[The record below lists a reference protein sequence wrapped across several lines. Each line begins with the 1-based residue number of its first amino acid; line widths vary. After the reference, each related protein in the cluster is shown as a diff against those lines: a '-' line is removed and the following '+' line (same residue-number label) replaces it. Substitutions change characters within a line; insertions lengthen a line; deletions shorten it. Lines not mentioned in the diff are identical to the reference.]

1 MNNGQI
7 AEIFESIAGLL
18 EMKSDKVF
26 TIRAYQK
33 AARTI
38 ERLPTELDHMVRE
51 EQNLQEIP
59 GIGKAISEKITEMV
73 TTENLVYYDKLK
85 AEFPEGILD
94 VMQIPGLG
102 PKTVGRLWKEL
113 DVTSIPELEKAI
125 ENGSLAALPR
135 LGQKTADNIARQ
147 LQFQRTKS
155 QRMPMAKAMPIAQ
168 RVMESI
174 REKCPEVRNLTIAG
188 SVRRMEETVGDIDM
202 LCTADDPK
210 AVLDSLVAMPNVI
223 DVLGHGDTKASVY
236 LSDGIQIDL
245 RVVEG
250 THFGALLQYF
260 SGNLQHNIQLR
271 DVANDLGL
279 SLNEYGLTNKETD
292 ELEVFA
298 DEEGIYQRLGIQ
310 YIPPELRQGV
320 WEVQAARE
328 NRIPTLLEISD
339 IRGDLH
345 DHTDWSDGRDP
356 MEIMILSAKERGL
369 EYLAITDHSVG
380 RGIANGLSTDRLEN
394 HKKLVKELE
403 QSIGGIKL
411 FTGTEMDIRADGSLD
426 YADDVLEELDWVVAS
441 VHSAMGQD
449 AETMTDRIIKAMHNP
464 HVDVIGHLT
473 TRLVGERQPIEADFE
488 AIFKAAAET
497 GTALEINASPERMD
511 LKDSHVYRARELGV
525 PLVISTDAHTTE
537 GLDNTRYGVGIA
549 RRGWCEAR
557 HILNTLAVDE
567 FLEFLKLDKSERTEA
582 FARLARFTA

>member
-7 AEIFESIAGLL
+7 AEIFENIAGLL
-18 EMKSDKVF
+18 EMKGEKVF

-38 ERLPTELDHMVRE
+38 ERLPSELDHMVRE

-73 TTENLVYYDKLK
+73 NTENLVYYDKLK
-85 AEFPEGILD
+85 AEFPSGILD
-94 VMQIPGLG
+94 VMQVPGLG

-113 DVTSIPELEKAI
+113 EVTSIPELEEAI

-135 LGQKTADNIARQ
+135 LGQKTADNISRQ
-147 LQFQRTKS
+147 LQFHRTKS

-168 RVMESI
+168 RVLDAI
-174 REKCPEVRNLTIAG
+174 REQCPDVRNLTIAG

-210 AVLDSLVAMPNVI
+210 APLNALVSMPNVV
-223 DVLGHGDTKASVY
+223 DVIGHGDTKASVY

-245 RVVEG
+245 RVVEDS
-250 THFGALLQYF
+250 HFGALLQYF

-271 DVANDLGL
+271 DRANELGL
-279 SLNEYGLTNKETD
+279 SLNEYGLTDKETD
-292 ELEVFA
+292 ELEVFS
-298 DEEGIYQRLGIQ
+298 DEQGIYQRLGMQ

-328 NRIPTLLEISD
+328 ERIPTLVEISD

-356 MEIMILSAKERGL
+356 METMILSAKERGL

-380 RGIANGLSTDRLEN
+380 RGIANGLSVERLDN
-394 HKKLVKELE
+394 HKALVRELE

-426 YADDVLEELDWVVAS
+426 YEDEVLENLDWVVAS
-441 VHSAMGQD
+441 VHSAMAQD
-449 AETMTDRIIKAMHNP
+449 AETMTERIIKAMHNP
-464 HVDVIGHLT
+464 HVDVIGHLS

-497 GTALEINASPERMD
+497 GTAMEINASPERMD
-511 LKDSHVYRARELGV
+511 LKDAHAYRARELGV

-537 GLDNTRYGVGIA
+537 GLNNTRYGVGIA
-549 RRGWCEAR
+549 RRGWCGPQ
-557 HILNTLAVDE
+557 HILNTLE
-567 FLEFLKLDKSERTEA
+567 LGSFLEFLALDKAERTEA
-582 FARLARFTA
+582 FARLARPTA

>member
-1 MNNGQI
+1 
-7 AEIFESIAGLL
+7 
-18 EMKSDKVF
+18 
-26 TIRAYQK
+26 
-33 AARTI
+33 
-38 ERLPTELDHMVRE
+38 
-51 EQNLQEIP
+51 
-59 GIGKAISEKITEMV
+59 
-73 TTENLVYYDKLK
+73 
-85 AEFPEGILD
+85 
-94 VMQIPGLG
+94 
-102 PKTVGRLWKEL
+102 
-113 DVTSIPELEKAI
+113 
-125 ENGSLAALPR
+125 
-135 LGQKTADNIARQ
+135 
-147 LQFQRTKS
+147 
-155 QRMPMAKAMPIAQ
+155 
-168 RVMESI
+168 
-174 REKCPEVRNLTIAG
+174 
-188 SVRRMEETVGDIDM
+188 
-202 LCTADDPK
+202 
-210 AVLDSLVAMPNVI
+210 MPNVV
-223 DVLGHGDTKASVY
+223 DVIGHGDTKASVY

-271 DVANDLGL
+271 DRANDLGL
-279 SLNEYGLTNKETD
+279 SLNEYGLTNKETA

-298 DEEGIYQRLGIQ
+298 DEEGVYQRLGMQ

-328 NRIPTLLEISD
+328 NRIPTLVEISD

-356 MEIMILSAKERGL
+356 METMILSTKERGL

-380 RGIANGLSTDRLEN
+380 RGIANGLSIERLEN

-403 QSIGGIKL
+403 LSIGGIKL

-426 YADDVLEELDWVVAS
+426 YSDDVLEELDWVVAS

-549 RRGWCEAR
+549 RRGWCEAK
-557 HILNTLAVDE
+557 HILNTLALDE
-567 FLEFLKLDKSERTEA
+567 FLEFLELDKSERTEA
-582 FARLARFTA
+582 FARFTA

>member
-7 AEIFESIAGLL
+7 AEIFENIADLL
-18 EMKSDKVF
+18 EMKGEKVF

-38 ERLPTELDHMVRE
+38 ERFPSELDYMVRE
-51 EQNLQEIP
+51 EQDLQEIP

-73 TTENLVYYDKLK
+73 NTEGLAYYERLK

-94 VMQIPGLG
+94 VMQTPGLG
-102 PKTVGRLWKEL
+102 PKTVRRLWKEL
-113 DVTSIPELEKAI
+113 DVTSIPDLVKAI
-125 ENGSLAALPR
+125 DDGSLAALPR
-135 LGQKTADNIARQ
+135 LGQKTVDNIARQ
-147 LQFQRTKS
+147 LQFQRTKG
-155 QRMPMAKAMPIAQ
+155 QRMPMAKAMPIAE
-168 RVMESI
+168 RVTAAI
-174 REKCPEVRNLTIAG
+174 QEKCPEVRNLTIAG
-188 SVRRMEETVGDIDM
+188 SIRRMEDTVGDIDM

-210 AVLDSLVAMPNVI
+210 AVLDALVAMPNVV

-236 LSDGIQIDL
+236 LSDGIQVDL
-245 RVVEG
+245 RVVAGSNFG
-250 THFGALLQYF
+250 TLIQYF

-271 DVANDLGL
+271 DRANELGL
-279 SLNEYGLTNKETD
+279 SLNEYGLTDKETG
-292 ELEVFA
+292 ELEVFSN
-298 DEEGIYQRLGIQ
+298 EEGIYQRLGMQ
-310 YIPPELRQGV
+310 FIPPELRQGV

-328 NRIPTLLEISD
+328 GRIPTLVEIND

-356 MEIMILSAKERGL
+356 METMVLSARERGL

-380 RGIANGLSTDRLEN
+380 RAIANGLSPERLES
-394 HKKLVKELE
+394 HMALVRELE

-411 FTGTEMDIRADGSLD
+411 FTGTEMDIKADGSLD
-426 YADDVLEELDWVVAS
+426 YSDDILERLDWVVAS

-449 AETMTDRIIKAMHNP
+449 AETMTARIIKAMHSP

-511 LKDSHVYRARELGV
+511 LKDSHIYRARELGV
-525 PLVISTDAHTTE
+525 ALVISTDAHTTE
-537 GLDNTRYGVGIA
+537 GLNNTRYGVGIA
-549 RRGWCEAR
+549 RRGWCEPK
-557 HILNTLAVDE
+557 HILNAQPLNKLLDY
-567 FLEFLKLDKSERTEA
+567 LSLDKTERTEA
-582 FARLARFTA
+582 FARFA

>member
-1 MNNGQI
+1 
-7 AEIFESIAGLL
+7 
-18 EMKSDKVF
+18 
-26 TIRAYQK
+26 
-33 AARTI
+33 
-38 ERLPTELDHMVRE
+38 
-51 EQNLQEIP
+51 
-59 GIGKAISEKITEMV
+59 
-73 TTENLVYYDKLK
+73 
-85 AEFPEGILD
+85 
-94 VMQIPGLG
+94 
-102 PKTVGRLWKEL
+102 
-113 DVTSIPELEKAI
+113 
-125 ENGSLAALPR
+125 
-135 LGQKTADNIARQ
+135 
-147 LQFQRTKS
+147 
-155 QRMPMAKAMPIAQ
+155 
-168 RVMESI
+168 MEAI

-202 LCTADDPK
+202 LCTADDPR
-210 AVLDSLVAMPNVI
+210 AVLDSLVAMPNVV

-271 DVANDLGL
+271 DRANDLGL

-298 DEEGIYQRLGIQ
+298 DEEGIYQRLGMQ

-328 NRIPTLLEISD
+328 NRIPTLVEISD

-356 MEIMILSAKERGL
+356 METMILSAKERGL

-394 HKKLVKELE
+394 HKKLVRELDE
-403 QSIGGIKL
+403 SIGGIKL

-426 YADDVLEELDWVVAS
+426 YSDDVLEQLDWVVAS

-449 AETMTDRIIKAMHNP
+449 SETMTDRIIKAMHNP

-511 LKDSHVYRARELGV
+511 LRDAHVYRARELGV
-525 PLVISTDAHTTE
+525 ALVISTDAHTTE
-537 GLDNTRYGVGIA
+537 GLSNTRYGVGIA

-557 HILNTLAVDE
+557 HILNTLPLDD
-567 FLEFLKLDKSERTEA
+567 FLEYLALNKTERTEA
-582 FARLARFTA
+582 FARLA

>member
-1 MNNGQI
+1 MNNAQI
-7 AEIFESIAGLL
+7 AEKFEIIGDLL
-18 EMKSDKVF
+18 EMKGEKVF

-51 EQNLQEIP
+51 GQDLQEIP
-59 GIGKAISEKITEMV
+59 GIGKAISEKIIEMV
-73 TTENLVYYDKLK
+73 TTDGLVYFDRLK

-102 PKTVGRLWKEL
+102 PKTVRRLWQEL
-113 DVTSIPELEKAI
+113 DVTNVADLERAI
-125 ENGSLAALPR
+125 EDGSLASLPR
-135 LGQKTADNIARQ
+135 LGQKTADNIAKQ
-147 LQFQRTKS
+147 LQFQRTKG
-155 QRMPMAKAMPIAQ
+155 QRMPMARAMPIAE
-168 RVMESI
+168 RVMAAI
-174 REKCPEVRNLTIAG
+174 KEKCPDVRNLTIAG

-202 LCTADDPK
+202 LCTADEPK
-210 AVLDSLVAMPNVI
+210 LVLDALVAMPNVA

-245 RVVEG
+245 RVVEDS
-250 THFGALLQYF
+250 HFGALLQYF

-271 DVANDLGL
+271 DRANDLGL
-279 SLNEYGLTNKETD
+279 SLNEYGLTDKETG
-292 ELEVFA
+292 ELEMFS
-298 DEEGIYQRLGIQ
+298 DEEGIYQRLGMV
-310 YIPPELRQGV
+310 YVPPELRQGV

-328 NRIPTLLEISD
+328 NRIPTLVEISD

-356 MEIMILSAKERGL
+356 METMILSAKERGL

-380 RGIANGLSTDRLEN
+380 RGIANGLSPERLEN
-394 HKKLVKELE
+394 HVALVRELE
-403 QSIGGIKL
+403 QSIGGIRL

-426 YADDVLEELDWVVAS
+426 YSDDILEKLDWVVAS

-449 AETMTDRIIKAMHNP
+449 SQIMTERIIKAMHNP

-511 LKDSHVYRARELGV
+511 LKDAHVYRARELGV

-537 GLDNTRYGVGIA
+537 GLNNTRYGVGIA
-549 RRGWCEAR
+549 RRGWCER
-557 HILNTLAVDE
+557 KHILNTLPLRQ
-567 FLEFLKLDKSERTEA
+567 FLEYLALNKTERTEA
-582 FARLARFTA
+582 FARLT